1 MPYTSGTCRGCGT
14 ECDGVRCEPCK
25 TKRRTEEAAK
35 RAARRKAG
43 ECLVCARPVALTK
56 LQAAGTKRVKEPA
69 RYCREH
75 LAYYAARSRAAG

>member
-1 MPYTSGTCRGCGT
+1 MPYAAGTCRGCGT
-14 ECDGVRCEPCK
+14 ECDGTRCDDCNAE
-25 TKRRTEEAAK
+25 RRVEEAAR

-43 ECLVCARPVALTK
+43 VCLVCARPVAPTK

-75 LAYYAARSRAAG
+75 LAYYAARSRAG